1 MSAHPFPVGTP
12 VRFVRVDVVRDVWI
26 GDAGT
31 VVESFAP
38 DAGRNV
44 RLEADGRIVNVPLVM
59 LEEAPAEPA
68 PDEPDYLERRL
79 GKGHTGGDVLDWI
92 RNGSAGSGLPLV
104 VGSLVTVTRGMWSS
118 MVGRIVEVRPDASGD
133 PFYVVA
139 LLGTPDV
146 EPLFLHVSELAP
158 YTKATA

>member
-1 MSAHPFPVGTP
+1 
-12 VRFVRVDVVRDVWI
+12 
-26 GDAGT
+26 
-31 VVESFAP
+31 
-38 DAGRNV
+38 
-44 RLEADGRIVNVPLVM
+44 
-59 LEEAPAEPA
+59 
-68 PDEPDYLERRL
+68 
-79 GKGHTGGDVLDWI
+79 
-92 RNGSAGSGLPLV
+92 V

-118 MVGRIVEVRPDASGD
+118 MVARIVEVRPDASGD